1 MQDMSCGKK
10 RGIFFPNPY
19 LWKQS
24 ASHFGASEE
33 LSKRLC
39 RVVANALG
47 GSETDKVK
55 ILSHFVPFVVT
66 SAWMARALEL

>member
-10 RGIFFPNPY
+10 QGLFFPNPY

-66 SAWMARALEL
+66 SAWMARALES